1 LNNPLPEQKQ
11 EDQTFWTIINRQLT
25 IIRVGFSENLKNLIN
40 PTNPNSAN
48 FNHYHHTQM
57 KSKHF
62 FSFLLFLSMSF
73 LLTTQESQAQYGQ
86 QGYGGGYGGRGYGGG
101 GYGGS
106 NIPQTPSKPKEF
118 DPEVYSTE
126 QTRWMTKKLKLTEEQ
141 IPKVDNVNINYSFK
155 RMDFEQDAKKILP
168 PYTEEMRAKFRE
180 KAIAIKD
187 ERDKGMKAILTEEQY
202 TIYLKK
208 RDD

>member
-1 LNNPLPEQKQ
+1 
-11 EDQTFWTIINRQLT
+11 
-25 IIRVGFSENLKNLIN
+25 
-40 PTNPNSAN
+40 
-48 FNHYHHTQM
+48 M

-62 FSFLLFLSMSF
+62 FSFLLFLGLSF
-73 LLTTQESQAQYGQ
+73 FFTIQKSQAQYGQ
-86 QGYGGGYGGRGYGGG
+86 QGYGGGFGGRGYGGG
-101 GYGGS
+101 N
-106 NIPQTPSKPKEF
+106 NIPSAPTKPKEF

-168 PYTEEMRAKFRE
+168 PYTEEMRMKFKE

-202 TIYLKK
+202 AIYLKK
-208 RDD
+208 RDDY

>member
-1 LNNPLPEQKQ
+1 
-11 EDQTFWTIINRQLT
+11 
-25 IIRVGFSENLKNLIN
+25 
-40 PTNPNSAN
+40 
-48 FNHYHHTQM
+48 M
-57 KSKHF
+57 KTKHF
-62 FSFLLFLSMSF
+62 FSFLLFLNLCIF
-73 LLTTQESQAQYGQ
+73 LTIQETKAQYGQ
-86 QGYGGGYGGRGYGGG
+86 PYGGGFGGRGGGFSG
-101 GYGGS
+101 N
-106 NIPQTPSKPKEF
+106 NIPSAPVKPKEF

-155 RMDFEQDAKKILP
+155 RMEFEQDAKKILP
-168 PYTEEMRAKFRE
+168 PYTEEMRIKFKE

-208 RDD
+208 RDDY